1 MVVGAMSFF
10 YKRLGARYP
19 LAFMAVELQTALLIV
34 AGTLALF
41 TFYIDGST
49 HEYLTVL
56 GIALAV
62 TELAIIASLW
72 RIRGQIEPIREWI
85 GGDRDEGATQDA
97 WSAAINLPVLLLR
110 RDLPIPV
117 VISVVP
123 ICLVSLVILDLPA
136 LAIFPLLAGA
146 AVAMGY
152 SAILHYL
159 AVEAGMRP
167 VLLDVNSSLSPR
179 QRTDFWAI
187 SLRTRLMVALPL
199 INLITGL
206 VVAALTSNGGGSSS
220 LGADV
225 LVALAVATTISLEL
239 TVLLSKSILHP
250 LRDLSSAVDRVGEGD
265 FEVSVPVTTGDEL
278 GELAASFNEMVAGL
292 AERERLREAF
302 GTYLDKEVA
311 EYILSEGFTEEGVE
325 VEVTVMFCDV
335 RDFTAFANEATPQQV
350 VAALNRLFEVIVPII
365 AEHGGH
371 VDKFEGDGL
380 LAVFGAPEPFPDHAD
395 RAVRAACAIN
405 AAVNERGEAGDLR
418 VGIGVNTGPV
428 VAGRDRRRRPAQLL
442 GDRRRG
448 QRRRPHRGADA
459 RDRRRDP
466 DHGGDLAAAL
476 APVRGRAPRPLR
488 AQGSRAS
495 RSLCTRRDTPA
506 SRSPS
511 RSRTATASC
520 RWRRSPGGCAAPR
533 GRGSAVDRPRE
544 RGPRACARAPN
555 LRLFRA

>member
-49 HEYLTVL
+49 HEYLIVL
-56 GIALAV
+56 GIALVV

-117 VISVVP
+117 VISVLP

-179 QRTDFWAI
+179 QRTDFWAV

-265 FEVSVPVTTGDEL
+265 FGVSVPVTTGDEL

-418 VGIGVNTGPV
+418 IGIGVNTGLV
-428 VAGRDRRRRPAQLL
+428 VAGAIGGAGRLNFSVIGGAVNVAARTEAQTRETDDGILITAETW
-442 GDRRRG
+442 
-448 QRRRPHRGADA
+448 QRLSHRFEAE
-459 RDRRRDP
+459 
-466 DHGGDLAAAL
+466 
-476 APVRGRAPRPLR
+476 
-488 AQGSRAS
+488 
-495 RSLCTRRDTPA
+495 
-506 SRSPS
+506 
-511 RSRTATASC
+511 
-520 RWRRSPGGCAAPR
+520 PR
-533 GRGSAVDRPRE
+533 GRFELKGVSEPVALYAPRHAGEPEPEPAADGDGELPLAAFARRLRRAARPRVG
-544 RGPRACARAPN
+544 R
-555 LRLFRA
+555 